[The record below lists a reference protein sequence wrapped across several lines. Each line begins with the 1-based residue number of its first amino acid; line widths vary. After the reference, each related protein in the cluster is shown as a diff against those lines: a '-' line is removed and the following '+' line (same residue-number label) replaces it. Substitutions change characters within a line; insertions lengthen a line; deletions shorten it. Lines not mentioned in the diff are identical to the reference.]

1 MVVIASTIVVSS
13 SKFNGNISKITKII
27 ITYFKKNYM
36 CYTYVYKLCEQ
47 KIKREK
53 CQLVDSGFFFSF
65 EINFHFISIN
75 SEINDKCGYTL

>member
-1 MVVIASTIVVSS
+1 
-13 SKFNGNISKITKII
+13 
-27 ITYFKKNYM
+27 M